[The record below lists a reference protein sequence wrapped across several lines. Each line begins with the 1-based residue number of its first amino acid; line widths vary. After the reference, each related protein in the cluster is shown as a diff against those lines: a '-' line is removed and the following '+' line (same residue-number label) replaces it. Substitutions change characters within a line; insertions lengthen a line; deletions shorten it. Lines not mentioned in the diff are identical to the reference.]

1 MIDKEMPMLKIKA
14 PERAAR
20 GAALTVAA
28 GAVACG
34 VCCVLPFALPAV
46 ALASA
51 GGIIAWLGSVQFWA
65 TVLAATIVAAAWI
78 WIVVQSVSTK
88 AKPARSTLY
97 MMGIATAVLALAL
110 LWARIEPLIVHAL
123 KAGLSRQ
130 RL

>member
-1 MIDKEMPMLKIKA
+1 MIDKEMLKIKA
-14 PERAAR
+14 PERSAR

-51 GGIIAWLGSVQFWA
+51 GGIIAWLGGVQFWA
-65 TVLAATIVAAAWI
+65 TVFAATIVAGAWI

-88 AKPARSTLY
+88 AKPARSTIY
-97 MMGIATAVLALAL
+97 MMGIATTVLLLAL
-110 LWARIEPLIVHAL
+110 LWSRVEPLIIQAL
-123 KAGLSRQ
+123 KA
-130 RL
+130 

>member
-1 MIDKEMPMLKIKA
+1 MIDEEMPILKIKA
-14 PERAAR
+14 PERAAC

-51 GGIIAWLGSVQFWA
+51 GGIIAWLGGVQFWA

-88 AKPARSTLY
+88 AKPAGSTLC
-97 MMGIATAVLALAL
+97 MMGIATAALLLAL
-110 LWARIEPLIVHAL
+110 LWSHIEPLIVHAL
-123 KAGLSRQ
+123 KA
-130 RL
+130 

>member
-1 MIDKEMPMLKIKA
+1 MGRELVGDTMIDKETLKIKA

-51 GGIIAWLGSVQFWA
+51 GGVIAWFSGVQFWA
-65 TVLAATIVAAAWI
+65 TVLAAIIVAAAWI
-78 WIVVQSVSTK
+78 WIVVQSVRAK
-88 AKPARSTLY
+88 AKPARSTIY
-97 MMGIATAVLALAL
+97 MMGIATSVLLLALF
-110 LWARIEPLIVHAL
+110 WSRIEPLIIQAL
-123 KAGLSRQ
+123 KA
-130 RL
+130 

>member
-1 MIDKEMPMLKIKA
+1 MLKIKST
-14 PERAAR
+14 ERTAC

-51 GGIIAWLGSVQFWA
+51 GSIIAWLGGFQFWA
-65 TVLAATIVAAAWI
+65 TVLAAAIVAAAWI
-78 WIVVQSVSTK
+78 WIIVQSLRTE

-97 MMGIATAVLALAL
+97 MMGTATTVLLLAL
-110 LWARIEPLIVHAL
+110 LWSHIEPFVVQAL
-123 KAGLSRQ
+123 KA
-130 RL
+130 

>member
-1 MIDKEMPMLKIKA
+1 MFDKEMSMLKIKA

-51 GGIIAWLGSVQFWA
+51 GGIIAWLGGFQFWA

-78 WIVVQSVSTK
+78 WIVVQSVSAK
-88 AKPARSTLY
+88 AKPARSTIY
-97 MMGIATAVLALAL
+97 MMGIATAVLLLAL
-110 LWARIEPLIVHAL
+110 LWSRVEPSIIQAM
-123 KAGLSRQ
+123 KP
-130 RL
+130 